1 MSKNYKPQWHEPVAA
16 IIIEEETPLE
26 GTIEVGVVV
35 LADGPLDP
43 VPLSEGP
50 RDLPDYTA
58 PRSSVGVMP
67 DFSTLTSGDKGTA
80 DVAQNTKDA
89 VQGVAD
95 KAKDT
100 AAQVQDKAKDTA
112 AQVQDKVKDTAADVA
127 DKAKDTAGKIAA
139 SVSEASDTA
148 KETVTDAADKAK
160 SLSAKIGGATTS
172 GAQSVGTSLWTLV
185 QRSPLQALV
194 FIGSLIWLLR
204 HNRSAAS
211 QPPVSIND
219 AAGKVG
225 TAAGQ
230 VQATLGTLGS
240 QVKEQTQHGQ
250 GWLSTTLQN
259 SPLVVGA
266 MALIAGVALGLSV
279 PETSYEDKL
288 LGGKRDELVGKVQD
302 AAQDL
307 THKVT
312 TVAQTAVHDAVES
325 VKEEAKNQGLAGE
338 IKPEDANQDLADLV
352 GKVQEAAQKVTT
364 VAQSA
369 TQSAVEGAKGEAK
382 NQGLTGDAKTDD
394 AKGDDAKPAE
404 GQSGDQNQSQS

>member
-26 GTIEVGVVV
+26 DTIEVGVIV

-50 RDLPDYTA
+50 RELPDYTA
-58 PRSSVGVMP
+58 PRSSVGAMP
-67 DFSTLTSGDKGTA
+67 DFSTLTSGDKGT
-80 DVAQNTKDA
+80 DVAQKTQDA
-89 VQGVAD
+89 IQGVAD
-95 KAKDT
+95 KAKD
-100 AAQVQDKAKDTA
+100 AASDAADKAKDTA

-127 DKAKDTAGKIAA
+127 DKAKDAAGKIAA
-139 SVSEASDTA
+139 SVSDASDTA

-172 GAQSVGTSLWTLV
+172 GAQSAGTALWNLV

-194 FIGSLIWLLR
+194 FIGSLIWLIR
-204 HNRSAAS
+204 HNQSAAS
-211 QPPVSIND
+211 EPPVSIND

-230 VQATLGTLGS
+230 VQGTLSTLGS
-240 QVKEQTQHGQ
+240 QVKEQAQHGQ
-250 GWLSTTLQN
+250 GWFSKTLQD
-259 SPLVVGA
+259 SPLVIGA

-307 THKVT
+307 TQKVT
-312 TVAQTAVHDAVES
+312 TVAQTAVHEAVES

-338 IKPEDANQDLADLV
+338 IKPEDANKDLADLV

-364 VAQSA
+364 VAQAA

-382 NQGLTGDAKTDD
+382 NQGLTGDKKPED
-394 AKGDDAKPAE
+394 APQ
-404 GQSGDQNQSQS
+404 GQSQGQS

>member
-1 MSKNYKPQWHEPVAA
+1 MSKNYKPRWQEPVAA
-16 IIIEEETPLE
+16 IIVEEEVPLE
-26 GTIEVGVVV
+26 DTIEVGVVV

-50 RDLPDYTA
+50 RDPADYTA
-58 PRSSVGVMP
+58 PRSSVGAMP
-67 DFSTLTSGDKGTA
+67 DFSTSTSTLASGDKGTA

-95 KAKDT
+95 KAKSAASDAADKAKDT
-100 AAQVQDKAKDTA
+100 AAQVQDKAKDT
-112 AQVQDKVKDTAADVA
+112 VADVA
-127 DKAKDTAGKIAA
+127 DKAKDAAGKIAA
-139 SVSEASDTA
+139 SVSDASDTA

-172 GAQSVGTSLWTLV
+172 GARSAGTTLWNLV

-194 FIGSLIWLLR
+194 FLGSLIWLVR
-204 HNRSAAS
+204 HNQSAAS
-211 QPPVSIND
+211 APPVSIND

-230 VQATLGTLGS
+230 VQGTLNTLGS
-240 QVKEQTQHGQ
+240 QVKEQAQHGQ
-250 GWLSTTLQN
+250 GWFSKTLQD
-259 SPLVVGA
+259 SPLVIGA
-266 MALIAGVALGLSV
+266 MALIAGAALGLSV

-307 THKVT
+307 TQKVT

-338 IKPEDANQDLADLV
+338 IKPEDANKDLADLV

-364 VAQSA
+364 VAQAA
-369 TQSAVEGAKGEAK
+369 TQSAVEGAKDEAK
-382 NQGLTGDAKTDD
+382 NQGLTGDK
-394 AKGDDAKPAE
+394 KPE
-404 GQSGDQNQSQS
+404 DGSQDQSQG